1 MMFHSWGAG
10 LKLAYAAAGR
20 GLAMLSKCGP
30 PFPFM
35 SVLEN
40 QEPCAYHGKARAQI
54 KHHLDDVMEAF
65 LILLEH
71 SVRNAL
77 QTSQRGDINQRGHR
91 LKTGSARQSQH
102 SYMGL

>member
-1 MMFHSWGAG
+1 MFHIWGAG
-10 LKLAYAAAGR
+10 LKRAYAAAGR

-71 SVRNAL
+71 SVRNAW
-77 QTSQRGDINQRGHR
+77 QTCRRGDINERGHR
-91 LKTGSARQSQH
+91 LKTGSAPQPQH

>member
-30 PFPFM
+30 PFPFR

-71 SVRNAL
+71 SVRNAW
-77 QTSQRGDINQRGHR
+77 QTCRRGDINERGHR
-91 LKTGSARQSQH
+91 LKTGSAPQPQH

>member
-1 MMFHSWGAG
+1 MFHIWGAG

-30 PFPFM
+30 PFPFR

-71 SVRNAL
+71 SVRNAW
-77 QTSQRGDINQRGHR
+77 QTCRRGDINERGHR
-91 LKTGSARQSQH
+91 LKTGSAPQPQH

>member
-1 MMFHSWGAG
+1 MRPSAVDWLCCSSAV
-10 LKLAYAAAGR
+10 
-20 GLAMLSKCGP
+20 P
-30 PFPFM
+30 PFPFR

-71 SVRNAL
+71 SGRNAW
-77 QTSQRGDINQRGHR
+77 QTCRRGDINQRGHR

>member
-1 MMFHSWGAG
+1 
-10 LKLAYAAAGR
+10 
-20 GLAMLSKCGP
+20 
-30 PFPFM
+30 
-35 SVLEN
+35 
-40 QEPCAYHGKARAQI
+40 
-54 KHHLDDVMEAF
+54 MEAF